1 MRSAEIGAANILSV
15 IQFNMAS
22 PTTDLNSVNHSGSR
36 RLWLFVL
43 VYPLHIL
50 EEFRGIGVSHGINLS
65 LKQFLILSVAGCL
78 MMVGGILLSIRF
90 RFPQR
95 LEVFFGTIV
104 VLKALSHLINCVIIR
119 GYDAGVIT
127 GTLIFI
133 PLGVTSLIRLRN
145 SMRWPRYS
153 VGVAFGLVG
162 QVIITVLAL

>member
-1 MRSAEIGAANILSV
+1 M
-15 IQFNMAS
+15 IQFNMAR
-22 PTTDLNSVNHSGSR
+22 PTTDLNSFNHLGSR

-50 EEFRGIGVSHGINLS
+50 EEFRGVGVSHGINLS
-65 LKQFLILSVAGCL
+65 LKHFLILGVAGCL

-90 RFPQR
+90 RFPQL
-95 LEVFFGTIV
+95 LEIFFGTIV
-104 VLKALSHLINCVIIR
+104 VLNALSHVINCVIIR
-119 GYDAGVIT
+119 GYDSGVIT

>member
-15 IQFNMAS
+15 IQFNMAR
-22 PTTDLNSVNHSGSR
+22 PTTDLNSFNHLGSR

-43 VYPLHIL
+43 VYPLHII
-50 EEFRGIGVSHGINLS
+50 EEFRAVGVSHGINLS
-65 LKQFLILSVAGCL
+65 LKQFLILSSAGCL

-90 RFPQR
+90 RFPQL
-95 LEVFFGTIV
+95 LEIFFGTIV
-104 VLKALSHLINCVIIR
+104 LLNGLSHIINCVIVR
-119 GYDAGVIT
+119 GYDPGVIT

-145 SMRWPRYS
+145 TMRWPRYS
-153 VGVAFGLVG
+153 VGVGFGLLG

>member
-1 MRSAEIGAANILSV
+1 MEIFLGTV
-15 IQFNMAS
+15 
-22 PTTDLNSVNHSGSR
+22 
-36 RLWLFVL
+36 FVL
-43 VYPLHIL
+43 
-50 EEFRGIGVSHGINLS
+50 N
-65 LKQFLILSVAGCL
+65 
-78 MMVGGILLSIRF
+78 
-90 RFPQR
+90 
-95 LEVFFGTIV
+95 
-104 VLKALSHLINCVIIR
+104 ALSHITNCIVIR

>member
-1 MRSAEIGAANILSV
+1 M
-15 IQFNMAS
+15 
-22 PTTDLNSVNHSGSR
+22 NSSNPSGSR

-50 EEFRGIGVSHGINLS
+50 EEIRGVGASHGINLS
-65 LKQFLILSVAGCL
+65 LKQFFVLSVAGCL
-78 MMVGGILLSIRF
+78 LMVGGILLSIRF
-90 RFPQR
+90 RFPQL
-95 LEVFFGTIV
+95 LEIVLGTVV
-104 VLKALSHLINCVIIR
+104 VLNALSHIINCVIIR

-153 VGVAFGLVG
+153 AAVALGLAG
-162 QVIITVLAL
+162 QAIITLLAL

>member
-1 MRSAEIGAANILSV
+1 MRSAEIGGPQILSV
-15 IQFNMAS
+15 IQLNMTR
-22 PTTDLNSVNHSGSR
+22 PTTAR

-50 EEFRGIGVSHGINLS
+50 EEVRGVGVSHGINLS

-90 RFPQR
+90 QFPQL

-104 VLKALSHLINCVIIR
+104 VLNALSHIINCVVIR

-145 SMRWPRYS
+145 SIRWPRYT

-162 QVIITVLAL
+162 QVILTVLAL

>member
-1 MRSAEIGAANILSV
+1 MIKQADNMNSAN
-15 IQFNMAS
+15 
-22 PTTDLNSVNHSGSR
+22 PSGSR

-50 EEFRGIGVSHGINLS
+50 EEFRGLGVPQGINLS
-65 LKQFLILSVAGCL
+65 LKQFLALAVTGCL

-90 RFPQR
+90 HFPQL

-104 VLKALSHLINCVIIR
+104 VLNGLSHMVNCIIIR

-127 GTLIFI
+127 GVLIFI
-133 PLGVTSLIRLRN
+133 PLGVASLIRLRKR
-145 SMRWPRYS
+145 MGWPRYS

-162 QVIITVLAL
+162 QAILTVLAL